1 MPGYLLPAVENLD
14 VLKDSSL
21 GLSARSEAWLCTN
34 TFFREAKTLS
44 IGALSRR
51 SPFRH
56 MHCPSAHVYMH
67 ERGFSKA
74 RLANQFAIFSSG
86 VLGGFNW
93 SSQRFGLYLML
104 GIGPVLRLVFSNQAF
119 SGVGCLVYKQLH
131 PTHLGGAG

>member
-1 MPGYLLPAVENLD
+1 MLDDLRLVEAVD
-14 VLKDSSL
+14 C
-21 GLSARSEAWLCTN
+21 LCHRVVVAVTN
-34 TFFREAKTLS
+34 AADRRIDLRFLKTLCV
-44 IGALSRR
+44 LDR
-51 SPFRH
+51 
-56 MHCPSAHVYMH
+56 
-67 ERGFSKA
+67 
-74 RLANQFAIFSSG
+74 Q